1 LVKFED
7 FDTECY
13 ILAACLKGPEF
24 WRGVPE
30 AWFKT
35 ELSSLVYKEF
45 KSFLQPPYSTYPTPD
60 LVIDKSNN
68 LDVKLFTKEISTMN
82 IDIHALNVKVHD
94 LSEMY
99 SNRKLFDV
107 MKRMPT
113 DLDSNHTEEV
123 VRKIIAELSG
133 LVNPF
138 QAGLRERGFIWE
150 GAADRWQKYRNI
162 EKDPRILNITP
173 FNIEELDKA
182 TSGGLRNGYIVCFFA
197 GSGSYKTKVKAA
209 LAYNFSF
216 LSGKHVMVIT
226 LEVPKED
233 YEHII
238 DSRHALLDYSDL
250 STGKLGASREYY
262 RNVLISL
269 DSSKPPL
276 YIVDIPDKAT
286 SADLITETELYYVK
300 FGRYPDIVILDYAN
314 EMEPVEPWGNTGEK
328 FKNLG
333 VEIRRI
339 VRTYKYGFI
348 TSMQENREGKK
359 IKDKEKVGTEHIGE
373 SHGFQNVCHLII
385 HLYQDA
391 EGIDDATNQ
400 LHMSIKKNRWGPK
413 NVSFPVFVNAA
424 YNYVGDRKIVL
435 QPSNFIGVT

>member
-197 GSGSYKTKVKAA
+197 GS
-209 LAYNFSF
+209 
-216 LSGKHVMVIT
+216 
-226 LEVPKED
+226 
-233 YEHII
+233 
-238 DSRHALLDYSDL
+238 
-250 STGKLGASREYY
+250 
-262 RNVLISL
+262 
-269 DSSKPPL
+269 
-276 YIVDIPDKAT
+276 
-286 SADLITETELYYVK
+286 
-300 FGRYPDIVILDYAN
+300 
-314 EMEPVEPWGNTGEK
+314 
-328 FKNLG
+328 
-333 VEIRRI
+333 
-339 VRTYKYGFI
+339 
-348 TSMQENREGKK
+348 
-359 IKDKEKVGTEHIGE
+359 
-373 SHGFQNVCHLII
+373 
-385 HLYQDA
+385 
-391 EGIDDATNQ
+391 Q
-400 LHMSIKKNRWGPK
+400 L
-413 NVSFPVFVNAA
+413 
-424 YNYVGDRKIVL
+424 
-435 QPSNFIGVT
+435 